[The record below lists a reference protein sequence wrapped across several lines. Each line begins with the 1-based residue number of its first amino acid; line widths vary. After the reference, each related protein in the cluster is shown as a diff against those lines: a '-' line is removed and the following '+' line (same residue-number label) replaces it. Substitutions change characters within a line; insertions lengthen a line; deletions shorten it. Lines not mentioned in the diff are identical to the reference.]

1 VPVAEQTEA
10 LTTAHT
16 LLCGPRWEPI
26 CPMRAGHHMEGRHL
40 VTATIFAPQALIV
53 ILLLALILFG
63 WKKFPEVASG
73 LGTAMHEFH
82 G

>member
-16 LLCGPRWEPI
+16 LLRGTLWEPI
-26 CPMRAGHHMEGRHL
+26 CPVKAGQNVEGLHL
-40 VTATIFAPQALIV
+40 VTANIFAPQELIV
-53 ILLLALILFG
+53 ILLLALIFSG
-63 WKKFPEVASG
+63 WKKLPEVASG
-73 LGTAMHEFH
+73 LGKAMREFH